1 MEASL
6 RASII
11 SYVAS
16 QRAGA
21 SEPDSVDVAVSVLRE
36 LWPEAASAQPSL
48 LLETFAAGKGA
59 DAALEA
65 DERFQKL
72 LASLDAKGFFAG
84 AEKGTEAYAKRF
96 QKVVAKF
103 RASSAPGAGAPAAA
117 AAPPPPAPAPVP
129 VSADD
134 AERLKNEGNAHLKA
148 GRPDK
153 AIESYSAAIEAA
165 GPGGA
170 NLSIYF
176 SNRAAARMQ
185 TSPRDVDG
193 AIADAQQSVKADP
206 SFAKGYNRLGS
217 ALEAAGRRSEA
228 AAAFERCLDA
238 DPDNAVAREE
248 LARLR
253 AKDAAKA
260 QQQPARGGGGGGG
273 GGGVGG
279 GGGGLDIASLLKTPG
294 VAEAAKGLMQDPSAM
309 QAAMA
314 AMQGLGGGGGGGGAG
329 GAGLAGLINN
339 PAIAG
344 RKYSIELHPLLA
356 YPRASHPSGSPALP
370 RPFSVM
376 NNPQVQAMMRD
387 PRMMQQAMGMMG
399 GMGGGGGG
407 GLDMAS
413 MMRAMGAMGGGG
425 MPQGGGTSGDD
436 YDDDMPPLEQ

>member
-16 QRAGA
+16 QRASA

-96 QKVVAKF
+96 QKVVDKF
-103 RASSAPGAGAPAAA
+103 RASSAPGAGAPTAA
-117 AAPPPPAPAPVP
+117 AAPPPPAPAPV
-129 VSADD
+129 DD

-206 SFAKGYNRLGS
+206 SFSKGYNRLGS

-273 GGGVGG
+273 GGVGG

-314 AMQGLGGGGGGGGAG
+314 AMQGLGGGGGGGGGAG

-344 RKYSIELHPLLA
+344 RKYSIELHPLPA
-356 YPRASHPSGSPALP
+356 YPLTPVVAPPFPAL
-370 RPFSVM
+370 S
-376 NNPQVQAMMRD
+376 
-387 PRMMQQAMGMMG
+387 
-399 GMGGGGGG
+399 
-407 GLDMAS
+407 
-413 MMRAMGAMGGGG
+413 
-425 MPQGGGTSGDD
+425 QG
-436 YDDDMPPLEQ
+436 